1 MIEKLEYGKSYA
13 IYLNS
18 LYGGYKSNVR
28 IIGKT
33 NIDNVVSNNDD
44 DYNIYKTYFE
54 PVGLGLNS
62 YYSAIKPET
71 TIYIGLVV
79 DSLEPYSYTEEKVFI
94 PKSLI
99 DFNKSEEYIK
109 VSKIS
114 FNIYPIVRKFST
126 EIDRDE
132 YIAKTKSELL
142 NRIKSLIEFSNLDTE
157 VESDYS
163 DLYITKEEYD
173 VLDAA
178 RESVYK
184 TFRKRMIEID
194 NAARIKEANYN
205 TKLAELDSKIKE
217 YEKARQ
223 EMENTKNKYQSM
235 IDLLEN

>member
-99 DFNKSEEYIK
+99 VKTS
-109 VSKIS
+109 IS
-114 FNIYPIVRKFST
+114 FSFNLSAYFFTLAGFVVANSIFNCL
-126 EIDRDE
+126 
-132 YIAKTKSELL
+132 A
-142 NRIKSLIEFSNLDTE
+142 SL
-157 VESDYS
+157 
-163 DLYITKEEYD
+163 
-173 VLDAA
+173 
-178 RESVYK
+178 
-184 TFRKRMIEID
+184 
-194 NAARIKEANYN
+194 
-205 TKLAELDSKIKE
+205 KL
-217 YEKARQ
+217 
-223 EMENTKNKYQSM
+223 
-235 IDLLEN
+235 

>member
-79 DSLEPYSYTEEKVFI
+79 DSLEPYSYTEDKVFI

-184 TFRKRMIEID
+184 TFRKRMIELD

-223 EMENTKNKYQSM
+223 EMENTKNKYQGM

>member
-13 IYLNS
+13 VYLNS

-44 DYNIYKTYFE
+44 DYNIFKVYFE

-62 YYSAIKPET
+62 YYSVIKPET
-71 TIYIGLVV
+71 TIYIGVV
-79 DSLEPYSYTEEKVFI
+79 IDSLEPYSYTEEKIFI
-94 PKSLI
+94 PESLI
-99 DFNKSEEYIK
+99 DFYKSEEYIK

-126 EIDRDE
+126 EIDRDNF
-132 YIAKTKSELL
+132 IAKTKSELL

-173 VLDAA
+173 IIDTS
-178 RESVYK
+178 RESAYK
-184 TFRKRMIEID
+184 SFRKRMIDMD
-194 NAARIKEANYN
+194 NASRVKEANYN

-217 YEKARQ
+217 YEKAKQ
-223 EMENTKNKYQSM
+223 EMENTKNKYQGM

>member
-62 YYSAIKPET
+62 YYSAIKPKT

-79 DSLEPYSYTEEKVFI
+79 DSLEPCSYTEEKVFI

-223 EMENTKNKYQSM
+223 EMENTKNKYQGM

>member
-184 TFRKRMIEID
+184 TFRKRMIELD

-205 TKLAELDSKIKE
+205 TKLHELDTKIKE

-223 EMENTKNKYQSM
+223 EMENTKNKYQGM

>member
-33 NIDNVVSNNDD
+33 NIDNVVSNNND
-44 DYNIYKTYFE
+44 DYNIYKT
-54 PVGLGLNS
+54 S
-62 YYSAIKPET
+62 YSSFVIYKPET

-94 PKSLI
+94 PESLI
-99 DFNKSEEYIK
+99 DFDKSEEYIK

-132 YIAKTKSELL
+132 FIAKTKSELL
-142 NRIKSLIEFSNLDTE
+142 NRIKGLIEFSNLDTE

-173 VLDAA
+173 VLDTA
-178 RESVYK
+178 RKSVYK
-184 TFRKRMIEID
+184 SFQQRLIEMD

-205 TKLAELDSKIKE
+205 SKLAELDSKIKE
-217 YEKARQ
+217 YERARQ
-223 EMENTKNKYQSM
+223 EMENTKNKYQGM

>member
-132 YIAKTKSELL
+132 YIAKIKSELL

-184 TFRKRMIEID
+184 TFRKRMIELD

-223 EMENTKNKYQSM
+223 EMENTKNKYQGM

>member
-223 EMENTKNKYQSM
+223 EMENTKNKYLGM

>member
-114 FNIYPIVRKFST
+114 FNIYPRVRKFST
-126 EIDRDE
+126 ELDRDE

-223 EMENTKNKYQSM
+223 EMENTKNKYQGM

>member
-1 MIEKLEYGKSYA
+1 MIEQLEYGKSYA

-62 YYSAIKPET
+62 YYSDIKPET

-79 DSLEPYSYTEEKVFI
+79 DSLEHYYYTEEKVFI

-184 TFRKRMIEID
+184 TFRKRMVELD

-223 EMENTKNKYQSM
+223 EMENTKNKYQGM

>member
-94 PKSLI
+94 PKTLI

-223 EMENTKNKYQSM
+223 EMENTKNKYQGM

>member
-44 DYNIYKTYFE
+44 NYNIYKTYFE

-184 TFRKRMIEID
+184 TFRKRMIELD

-223 EMENTKNKYQSM
+223 EMENTKNKYQGM

>member
-163 DLYITKEEYD
+163 DLYVTKEEYD
-173 VLDAA
+173 VLDTA

-184 TFRKRMIEID
+184 AYQKRMFEFD
-194 NAARIKEANYN
+194 NATRIKEANYN
-205 TKLAELDSKIKE
+205 AKLTELDSKIKE
-217 YEKARQ
+217 YERARQ
-223 EMENTKNKYQSM
+223 EMENTKNKYQGM

>member
-126 EIDRDE
+126 ELDRDE

-184 TFRKRMIEID
+184 TFRKRMIELD

-223 EMENTKNKYQSM
+223 EMENTKNKYQGM

>member
-33 NIDNVVSNNDD
+33 NIDNVVSNIDD

-184 TFRKRMIEID
+184 TFRKRMIELD

-223 EMENTKNKYQSM
+223 EMENTKNKYQGM

>member
-1 MIEKLEYGKSYA
+1 MIETLEYGKSYA
-13 IYLNS
+13 IYLTS

-54 PVGLGLNS
+54 PVGLGLTS

-94 PKSLI
+94 PESLI
-99 DFNKSEEYIK
+99 DFDKSEEYIR

-114 FNIYPIVRKFST
+114 FNIFPIVRKFST
-126 EIDRDE
+126 EMDRDE
-132 YIAKTKSELL
+132 FIAKTKSELL

-163 DLYITKEEYD
+163 DLYITKEDYD
-173 VLDAA
+173 VLDTA

-184 TFRKRMIEID
+184 AYQKRMFEFD
-194 NAARIKEANYN
+194 NSARIKEANYN
-205 TKLAELDSKIKE
+205 AKLTELDSKIKE
-217 YEKARQ
+217 YERARQ
-223 EMENTKNKYQSM
+223 EMENTKNKYQGMS
-235 IDLLEN
+235 DLLEN

>member
-1 MIEKLEYGKSYA
+1 MIETLEYGKSYA
-13 IYLNS
+13 IYLTS

-54 PVGLGLNS
+54 PVGLGLTS

-94 PKSLI
+94 PESLI
-99 DFNKSEEYIK
+99 DFDKSEEYIR

-114 FNIYPIVRKFST
+114 FNIFPIVRKFST
-126 EIDRDE
+126 EMDRDE
-132 YIAKTKSELL
+132 FIAKTKSEIL

-163 DLYITKEEYD
+163 DLYITKEDYD
-173 VLDAA
+173 VLDTA

-184 TFRKRMIEID
+184 AYQKRMFEFD
-194 NAARIKEANYN
+194 NSARIKEANYN
-205 TKLAELDSKIKE
+205 AKLTELDSKIKE
-217 YEKARQ
+217 YERARQ
-223 EMENTKNKYQSM
+223 EMENTKNKYQGM

>member
-132 YIAKTKSELL
+132 YIEKTKSELL

-184 TFRKRMIEID
+184 TFRKRMIELD

-223 EMENTKNKYQSM
+223 EMENTKNKYQGM

>member
-33 NIDNVVSNNDD
+33 NIDNVVSNNND

-94 PKSLI
+94 PESLI
-99 DFNKSEEYIK
+99 DFDKSEEYIK

-132 YIAKTKSELL
+132 FITKTKTELL
-142 NRIKSLIEFSNLDTE
+142 NRVKSLIEFSNLDTE

-184 TFRKRMIEID
+184 TFRKRMIELD

-205 TKLAELDSKIKE
+205 TKLAELDFKIKE

-223 EMENTKNKYQSM
+223 EMENTKNKYQGM